1 MIGLR
6 PWLLLP
12 IFFIFWPHHVA
23 YETLVPQPGIEL
35 PALAASNLSHW
46 ATRLAPFT
54 AFKDKLPHYSLA
66 DLRQVWGALHQTPWL
81 PLPPHSEE
89 PGEHRASPGTT
100 QRPVRVKPL
109 VTLAL
114 GLQMIT
120 KRRPWKAG
128 RRKQVSASETSMQS
142 SKLHQ
147 G

>member
-23 YETLVPQPGIEL
+23 YETLVLQPGIEL
-35 PALAASNLSHW
+35 LALAASNLSHW

-89 PGEHRASPGTT
+89 PGECSELPHH
-100 QRPVRVKPL
+100 
-109 VTLAL
+109 
-114 GLQMIT
+114 
-120 KRRPWKAG
+120 
-128 RRKQVSASETSMQS
+128 SETRGSEASCYMRIGAS
-142 SKLHQ
+142 DDHQ
-147 G
+147 EET